1 MKQNN
6 LMINLYT
13 SNNLEYLA
21 EQLGRHLYHEK
32 KDILSPSTVIVQSLG
47 MQRWI
52 SLQLAKQYGV
62 FLNCRFPFPENFAEE
77 IFKAVIP
84 DYELSPLY
92 NNKALVWI
100 IVSLLPQC
108 LDEKPFEPVKQY
120 LVVDG
125 TISQVRLYQL
135 AHRLAYMYDEYI
147 VYFYKDILQWEKKQG
162 DRWQIKLWQYITNTI
177 SINPKNCHKA
187 QLLHHAL
194 KALQDKN
201 KKDALKE
208 KLGDVFLFG
217 ITMLPEYYITL
228 FHAVSS
234 IVPVHIFQLNPSKEY
249 WFDIRSEKAILRIQ
263 QKIKAKNININDLH
277 FEPGNPLLA
286 SLGKVGQEY
295 IGLLLDYNT
304 HDTITDEGQYTIRK
318 SSTLLAHI
326 QNDILQC
333 IERGNDE
340 HEKLAITPDDRS
352 ITIHS
357 CHSPLREVEV
367 LRDYIID
374 ILNQSDIVPN
384 DIVVMAPDIDVYAPF
399 IKAVFDEQ
407 VLQKEGL
414 PALPYCI
421 ADQSYKNTSRFV
433 SAFSDLLEVMTGRLE
448 VDMVCELL
456 DYDEIASKFEIEKHT
471 VMAFHQWV
479 EELNV
484 RWGKDASHR
493 KQYTNTESNA
503 FTWQYAIERLL
514 MGYAVPQAAG
524 LVDDVIPF
532 DSVEGTSADVLGRF
546 LNFLVVLWYF
556 FDEAQKPKKLEDW
569 INFCDNLINTMLD
582 VESHL
587 QDYENIQNLFSSLR
601 AIVTDI
607 SLNEDIEFL
616 VIKSW
621 IDDFLS
627 EQRVSSN
634 FLSKGI
640 TFCQLLPMRSIPF
653 KVVCLLGMNDGQ
665 FPRLDEH
672 LSFDIL
678 RNEAYKDTLPRC
690 IRSKRN
696 DDRYLFLESII
707 SAQEYL
713 FISYQGQNPK
723 DLSLKEP
730 SVVVSELLEYIERGF
745 YVQDQSTSIRD
756 VLITKHHLHHFHP
769 AYFQEHRKYF
779 SYSQKWLE
787 ESSALYGQKQ
797 EYKPLILEPVESQKV
812 DVITIDEIV
821 QFFAN
826 PARYFITKV
835 LGIYL
840 RDEVIELDSNEMLSI
855 SDNLDKYIL
864 NNEIVTWKIDGNDIH
879 QFMYIKKKEG
889 IIPDGILGDIIV
901 KKKDAEV
908 ANFVNKV
915 KRFCTGEK
923 QDYELAYTS
932 EKGITITGKPV
943 LYSGNQVFYRYANE
957 RLRDRLQAFLWH
969 IFVCATMELGVMSYL
984 IVKNKVGPIVYGNIS
999 CDQAKTYLE
1008 KCIDMFIE
1016 GNRRIIPFFPETS
1029 GKYYELMNNNNERYI
1044 QYKIEEKFYG
1054 NDNSRGDYSDPYIK
1068 RAFYKVDIFR
1078 NEEVFYEFTELAK
1091 EIFTMIQECEKK
1103 P

>member
-1 MKQNN
+1 LSKV
-6 LMINLYT
+6 INLYT

-21 EQLGRHLYHEK
+21 KQLGENLYQK
-32 KDILSPSTVIVQSLG
+32 KKNILSPSTVIVQSLG

-52 SLQLAKQYGV
+52 SLKLAQQFGV
-62 FLNCRFPFPENFAEE
+62 FLNCRFPFPENFAQE
-77 IFKAVIP
+77 IFKAVTP

-92 NNKALVWI
+92 TNKSLVWL

-135 AHRLAYMYDEYI
+135 AHRLAYMYDEYS
-147 VYFYKDILQWEKKQG
+147 VYFYRDILQWEKEPSNA
-162 DRWQIKLWQYITNTI
+162 WQVLLWRYIKNNI
-177 SINPKNCHKA
+177 STDSKICHKA
-187 QLLHHAL
+187 QLLEHVI
-194 KALQDKN
+194 KALNDPKN
-201 KKDALKE
+201 TQVLKE
-208 KLGDVFLFG
+208 KLADEVFLFG
-217 ITMLPEYYITL
+217 ITVLPEYYITL
-228 FHAVSS
+228 FNVVSS

-249 WFDIRSEKAILRIQ
+249 WFDIRSEKALLRIQ

-295 IGLLLDYNT
+295 IGLLLDYNAY
-304 HDTITDEGQYTIRK
+304 DTITDEGQYTIRN
-318 SSTLLAHI
+318 SSMLLAHI
-326 QNDILQC
+326 QNDILHC
-333 IERGNDE
+333 IERGNGK
-340 HEKLAITPDDRS
+340 HEKMAISPDDNS

-357 CHSPLREVEV
+357 CHSPLREIEV
-367 LRDYIID
+367 LRDYIIN
-374 ILNQSDIVPN
+374 ILNTTAIVPN

-407 VLQKEGL
+407 VLHREGL
-414 PALPYCI
+414 PVLPYAI
-421 ADQSYKNTSRFV
+421 ADQSYKNTSRFI
-433 SAFSDLLEVMTGRLE
+433 SAFSDVLEVFAGRLE
-448 VDMVCELL
+448 ADKVCELL
-456 DYDEIASKFEIEKHT
+456 DYEEITQRFGIEKHY

-493 KQYTNTESNA
+493 KQYTHTESNA
-503 FTWQYAIERLL
+503 FTWQYAVERLL

-532 DSVEGTSADVLGRF
+532 DSVEGSSAVVLGCF
-546 LNFLVVLWYF
+546 LNFLEALFRF

-569 INFCDNLINTMLD
+569 INFYDNLINTMLD

-587 QDYENIQNLFSSLR
+587 QDYENIQQLLSSLR

-607 SLNEDIEFL
+607 NLNEDIEFL

-653 KVVCLLGMNDGQ
+653 KVVCLLGMNDGE

-672 LSFDIL
+672 ISFDIL
-678 RNEAYKDTLPRC
+678 RNETHKDTLPRC

-756 VLITKHHLHHFHP
+756 VFITRHHLHHFHP

-779 SYSQKWLE
+779 SYSRLWFE
-787 ESSALYGQKQ
+787 ESRALYGKK
-797 EYKPLILEPVESQKV
+797 EDYKPLISQLDLPIKIT
-812 DVITIDEIV
+812 DITIDELI
-821 QFFAN
+821 QFFKN
-826 PARYFITKV
+826 PARHFITKV
-835 LGIYL
+835 LCIYL
-840 RDEVIELDSNEMLSI
+840 RDEVIELAGDELLSI
-855 SDNLDKYIL
+855 SDNLDNYIL
-864 NNEIVTWKIDGNDIH
+864 DNEIVTWKIDGNDIH
-879 QFMYIKKKEG
+879 QFTYIKKKEG
-889 IIPDGILGDIIV
+889 IIPDGMLGDIIV

-908 ANFVNKV
+908 AYFANKV
-915 KRFCTGEK
+915 KQYCIGER
-923 QDYELAYTS
+923 QSYELAYTS

-943 LYSGNQVFYRYANE
+943 LYGGNQVFYRYANE
-957 RLRDRLQAFLWH
+957 KVRDRLQAFLWH
-969 IFVCATMELGVMSYL
+969 IFVCATMELGVTTYL
-984 IVKNKVGPIVYGNIS
+984 IVKNKVGPIVFGNIS

-1008 KCIDMFIE
+1008 KCIDIFIE
-1016 GNRRIIPFFPETS
+1016 GNKRILPFFPETS
-1029 GKYYELMNNNNERYI
+1029 GEYYKLMNKDKGRFI
-1044 QYKIEEKFYG
+1044 QYKIEGKFYEE
-1054 NDNSRGDYSDPYIK
+1054 NAYNIPDYSEPYIR

-1078 NEEVFYEFTELAK
+1078 NKEVFYEFTELAE
-1091 EIFTMIQECEKK
+1091 EIFTMIQECERSQ
-1103 P
+1103 